1 MDMCSSAPSPA
12 ARPADVA
19 MADSRRVHGLAALQ
33 RAFDEVRFGP
43 TRTLNLRESLPT
55 GAEAARRVEAWLR
68 QHQVQQSAELLVITG
83 RGNNSQAGIAV
94 VREAA
99 IRVFHELRRKGVV
112 EAYAEHTPGSFVVTV
127 APIRAMVDAAK
138 GRRDQEPAP
147 APASVPTLAA
157 LDVETRQELRI
168 LAERSLD
175 ALGIRDRGP
184 FVESEML
191 RLFGALAPSVGSGP
205 EREAQLRLAIRRAM
219 SELD

>member
-1 MDMCSSAPSPA
+1 MT
-12 ARPADVA
+12 
-19 MADSRRVHGLAALQ
+19 DSRRVHGLAALQ
-33 RAFDEVRFGP
+33 RAFDEVRFGA

-138 GRRDQEPAP
+138 GRRDLEPAP

-175 ALGIRDRGP
+175 ALGIRERGP

-191 RLFGALAPSVGSGP
+191 RLFGGLAPSVGSGP